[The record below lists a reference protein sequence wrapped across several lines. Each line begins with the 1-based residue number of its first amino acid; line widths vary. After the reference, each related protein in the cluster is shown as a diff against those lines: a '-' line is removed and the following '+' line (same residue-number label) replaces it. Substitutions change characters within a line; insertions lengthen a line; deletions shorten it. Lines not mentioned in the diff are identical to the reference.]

1 MSLTLKQIEKL
12 EQLREQSD
20 ANGGRD
26 KATGSNFILYGLYRT
41 AVMDAAPELIAAA
54 RENAALHSRIRDLS
68 GAEAR
73 GRVAGLREA
82 IEEVK
87 REAID
92 VELQALPF
100 GERGKHD
107 SQHIIN
113 HLEGLREKLEQRAA
127 EGEIK

>member
-1 MSLTLKQIEKL
+1 MPKL
-12 EQLREQSD
+12 
-20 ANGGRD
+20 
-26 KATGSNFILYGLYRT
+26 
-41 AVMDAAPELIAAA
+41 PP
-54 RENAALHSRIRDLS
+54 RITEP
-68 GAEAR
+68 GIAEAR
-73 GRVAGLREA
+73 GRVAGLGEA

-113 HLEGLREKLEQRAA
+113 HLESLREKLEQRAA
-127 EGEIK
+127 EGEME